1 MAVNP
6 KRIPRKRFEKLLELT
21 NEMKRRRLSRLDTYS
36 KSNHAAFILT
46 KDFEV
51 VSYGENHYR
60 NVPCSMSCHAEKDAI
75 MNIKQDRFKYNKTY
89 YMFVIKVS
97 NKIGSLG
104 ESACCVRC
112 REMLMNNKI
121 NFSRVYYSVEN
132 GITYR
137 NINNLP
143 IHISERDR
151 NERNRRDRNE
161 THNIHK

>member
-6 KRIPRKRFEKLLELT
+6 NSIPRKRFDKLLELAD
-21 NEMKRRRLSRLDTYS
+21 EMKRRRLAKLDTFG

-51 VSYGENHYR
+51 ISYGENHYR
-60 NVPCSMSCHAEKDAI
+60 NVPHSMSCHAERDAI

-89 YMFVIKVS
+89 YMFVVKLS
-97 NKIGSLG
+97 NKMGSLG

-112 REMLMNNKI
+112 RAMLMNSKI
-121 NFSRVYYSVEN
+121 KISRVYYSVEN

-137 NINNLP
+137 NVNNLP

-151 NERNRRDRNE
+151 NELS
-161 THNIHK
+161 NIQKLL